1 MQLSPSKQNLFL
13 GLSFSVLFIA
23 IGEAS
28 AERIAKPL
36 AQKQDS
42 KFVKAERNPNQHRI
56 VSTKANY
63 KKPQTK
69 PLSSYT
75 LNLVK
80 EFEGFSSQ
88 AYQDTDGTIVIGYG
102 MPEIG
107 GEKVKMG
114 DYPSGTLRDRISSA
128 QAERALK
135 QELQKI
141 QQEILSMVKVDL
153 TSNQLSAL
161 VSFSFNIGT
170 KFLADSTLLA
180 KINAGD
186 HYGAAKEFIRW
197 NKADFNGILL
207 PMAGLTRR
215 RITEKQLFLAP
226 SLRSR

>member
-1 MQLSPSKQNLFL
+1 MQIFPSKQSLFL
-13 GLSFSVLFIA
+13 GLSFSVLLIA

-28 AERIAKPL
+28 AERIAQPL
-36 AQKQDS
+36 AQKQS
-42 KFVKAERNPNQHRI
+42 PKFVKADRNSSKHRI
-56 VSTKANY
+56 ISTKTNY

-80 EFEGFSSQ
+80 QFEGFSSQ

-102 MPEIG
+102 MPEIKG
-107 GEKVKMG
+107 QEVKMG
-114 DYPSGTLRDRISSA
+114 DRISSA
-128 QAERALK
+128 EAETALK

-170 KFLADSTLLA
+170 KYLADSTLLT

-186 HYGAAKEFIRW
+186 HDGAASEFIRW
-197 NKADFNGILL
+197 NKAHLSGELV

-215 RITEKQLFLAP
+215 RITEKQLFLAS

>member
-1 MQLSPSKQNLFL
+1 MQIFPSKQNFFL
-13 GLSFSVLFIA
+13 GLSFSIFLIA
-23 IGEAS
+23 I
-28 AERIAKPL
+28 AEPL
-36 AQKQDS
+36 TQKQSS
-42 KFVKAERNPNQHRI
+42 KFVKADRNLSKHRLT
-56 VSTKANY
+56 STKANY
-63 KKPQTK
+63 KQPQTK

-75 LNLVK
+75 LKLVK
-80 EFEGFSSQ
+80 QFEGFSSQ

-102 MPEIG
+102 MPKIK

-114 DYPSGTLRDRISSA
+114 DRISSA

-186 HYGAAKEFIRW
+186 NYGAANEFIRW
-197 NKADFNGILL
+197 NKAHLSGELV

-215 RITEKQLFLAP
+215 RTTEKQLFLAP
-226 SLRSR
+226 SPRSR

>member
-1 MQLSPSKQNLFL
+1 MQIFPSKQNLFL

-23 IGEAS
+23 S
-28 AERIAKPL
+28 AEPL
-36 AQKQDS
+36 AQKQS
-42 KFVKAERNPNQHRI
+42 PKFVKVDRNPSKHRLT
-56 VSTKANY
+56 STKAKTKANHQ
-63 KKPQTK
+63 KLQTK

-170 KFLADSTLLA
+170 KYLADSTLLA

-215 RITEKQLFLAP
+215 RTTEKQLFLAP
-226 SLRSR
+226 SL